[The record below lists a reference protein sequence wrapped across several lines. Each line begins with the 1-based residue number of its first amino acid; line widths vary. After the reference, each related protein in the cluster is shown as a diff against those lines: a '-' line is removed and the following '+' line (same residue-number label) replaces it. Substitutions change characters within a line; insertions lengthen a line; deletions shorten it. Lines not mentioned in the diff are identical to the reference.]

1 MVVPPQDQ
9 TTKKLT
15 PKPIRKDRENTSSP
29 LQIEKTP
36 NKIRT
41 NKNAIGMADRMNE
54 RSDLEQR
61 HKFRISMALPE
72 CDSELPRSL
81 DESHLF

>member
-1 MVVPPQDQ
+1 MKSSPSSISALRKLLMVVPPQNQ

-41 NKNAIGMADRMNE
+41 NKNAIGMADRMN
-54 RSDLEQR
+54 
-61 HKFRISMALPE
+61 
-72 CDSELPRSL
+72 
-81 DESHLF
+81 